1 MKRNQY
7 KRRQLSTKS
16 WQRDWHSCLLRKSF
30 RDVPDFQS
38 IMFFVSYR
46 IGGVEVDDDVG
57 STWRGEVEEISSKEF
72 DRLAPTG
79 DRSNTDCCCERS
91 SAYVIVLLG
100 CELRNTERV
109 SARESERESGRV
121 WTVELASKKER
132 VREWTKP
139 FSASAAFS
147 KFYLFKNLFNSPSLC
162 SSHPPLSFPPEFA
175 FALISICLRFASPLG
190 QSCLFLSRRLNSAS
204 TFLLRSVLRLPKV
217 SGIFSSPFVSESRH
231 APAYPTRWGGG
242 CASVQVNCLSERL
255 GEKRD
260 KLSKTIRRLTSGCMG
275 NKTCK
280 SKNCEPRISQ
290 FFLRE
295 WKFETCFA
303 KQSHGEHFVVKVVY
317 VSRSIEQ

>member
-1 MKRNQY
+1 MTTRLTFAFASQTFSGRTWFPVGY
-7 KRRQLSTKS
+7 VF
-16 WQRDWHSCLLRKSF
+16 CL
-30 RDVPDFQS
+30 
-38 IMFFVSYR
+38 VSYR
-46 IGGVEVDDDVG
+46 WRRSRRRRRVHVERRSRRDFVEG
-57 STWRGEVEEISSKEF
+57 IRQTCTNWRSLQHWLLLRALKCLCYCSPRMRASEHGASE
-72 DRLAPTG
+72 
-79 DRSNTDCCCERS
+79 CER
-91 SAYVIVLLG
+91 
-100 CELRNTERV
+100 E
-109 SARESERESGRV
+109 RESERESGRV

-303 KQSHGEHFVVKVVY
+303 KQSHGEHFVVKVV
-317 VSRSIEQ
+317 